1 VLDHSCQ
8 FQHKP
13 AADRADP
20 AGGGSLTGQK
30 PQGQLMQPQARTE
43 VARRGHDKV
52 IWWISDPERT
62 LQLLKLS
69 LPKGNAKLVA
79 VLLASLLQ

>member
-1 VLDHSCQ
+1 
-8 FQHKP
+8 
-13 AADRADP
+13 
-20 AGGGSLTGQK
+20 
-30 PQGQLMQPQARTE
+30 MQPQARTE

-69 LPKGNAKLVA
+69 LPKGNVKLVA